1 MSVNTVLY
9 YEFHLC
15 TSNIWKYVYS
25 LRNVIFRHMMCV
37 YILGLQETYDCAKNP
52 KSELVKRKSFPRPAT
67 WPLDAVLC
75 PCGPGCGALSEHMA
89 SPVYRHLS
97 STVARL
103 AGCMNSCTH
112 LHHLQSACTYV
123 RECNYVYAF
132 RNILNKT
139 TC

>member
-15 TSNIWKYVYS
+15 TRNIWKYVYS
-25 LRNVIFRHMMCV
+25 LRNVKFRHMMCV
-37 YILGLQETYDCAKNP
+37 YISGVQENYDCAKNP

-89 SPVYRHLS
+89 SQ
-97 STVARL
+97 STDISHQLLLGWL
-103 AGCMNSCTH
+103 AECTH
-112 LHHLQSACTYV
+112 VHMCMICRAHAHMYG
-123 RECNYVYAF
+123 NA
-132 RNILNKT
+132 I
-139 TC
+139 TCMPSGIY